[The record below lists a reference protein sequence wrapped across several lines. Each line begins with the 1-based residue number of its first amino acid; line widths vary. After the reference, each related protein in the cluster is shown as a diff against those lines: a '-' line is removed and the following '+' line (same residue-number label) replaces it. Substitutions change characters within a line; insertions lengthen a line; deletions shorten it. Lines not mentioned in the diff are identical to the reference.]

1 MKSRI
6 KSIVGVF
13 LTVGIA
19 KVNICSF
26 LVATLTLTAGDG
38 LMNQNK
44 LVSLNYS
51 QIKIIPKFNH

>member
-13 LTVGIA
+13 LTVGVA

-26 LVATLTLTAGDG
+26 WVATLTLTAGDG
-38 LMNQNK
+38 LRSGCLNQ
-44 LVSLNYS
+44 
-51 QIKIIPKFNH
+51 

>member
-13 LTVGIA
+13 LTVGVA

-26 LVATLTLTAGDG
+26 WVATLTLTAGDG
-38 LMNQNK
+38 LGDNSEM
-44 LVSLNYS
+44 SF
-51 QIKIIPKFNH
+51 IM